1 MWHDDGANN
10 SNQLLY
16 GVFITILTPWKPQTN
31 QNVTL
36 IWFNFDVLQIH
47 LFHWSSLFVKF
58 IYTIHILRF
67 ISKIY
72 HNEIIIFFL
81 QKCNLTMYR
90 NAPAIIVM
98 RVQKKASNF
107 LNPNC
112 SKNKKVKVSAPVIRT
127 PAQIGILK
135 EGKSQLEEFIP

>member
-72 HNEIIIFFL
+72 HNDIIIIFFAE
-81 QKCNLTMYR
+81 M
-90 NAPAIIVM
+90 
-98 RVQKKASNF
+98 
-107 LNPNC
+107 
-112 SKNKKVKVSAPVIRT
+112 
-127 PAQIGILK
+127 
-135 EGKSQLEEFIP
+135 